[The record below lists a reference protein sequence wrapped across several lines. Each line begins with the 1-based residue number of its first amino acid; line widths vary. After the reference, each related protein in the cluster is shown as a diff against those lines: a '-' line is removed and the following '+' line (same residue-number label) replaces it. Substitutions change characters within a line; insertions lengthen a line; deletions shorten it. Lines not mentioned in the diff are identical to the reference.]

1 MDRLSGDPEFVAQY
15 FFEIPASGVLYQMED
30 VQYER
35 NTREENN
42 GYVVFK

>member
-15 FFEIPASGVLYQMED
+15 LSEISASGVLYQMED
-30 VQYER
+30 VQHER
-35 NTREENN
+35 NTRENN